1 MSLYASKRFPDNYS
15 ERVLEILT
23 ALSMTGLKGIEV
35 VGSAS
40 QRAQLYSSDYD
51 ASENVRAK
59 NIPEEL
65 KQIIQRVRGL
75 EETYFGDIKC
85 GHIPEYD
92 ILASAKVVDGK
103 VVGFNKL
110 SSIKGIDLALEQRAI
125 TQEEA
130 KQFRSIL
137 NKVTSPLELL
147 EAKKEIRFHILRWT
161 PAQILAGE
169 LFYRGMMFTLD
180 QAVNSG
186 GLIKID
192 VIANIHDRFTE
203 CSMIYNVYKGKKLIT
218 LQPSPIRISLAE
230 DILYYSERE
239 PFKALKRLY
248 SLTKYD
254 KNEEA
259 AKLIL
264 PLLNSDLG
272 RLNAIISD
280 LNTLHSLLELRNFEP
295 TPDVIDQIDV
305 MREKMGNIYLLKDF
319 LKAEYDIIGEI
330 NNLIRSPKTQVLGKI
345 ERLSK
350 KLSVILKDETL
361 KISSKMIKDMS

>member
-51 ASENVRAK
+51 ASEDVRSK

-65 KQIIQRVRGL
+65 KQVIHRVRGL

-92 ILASAKVVDGK
+92 VLSTAKVVDRK
-103 VVGFNKL
+103 VTGFNKIA
-110 SSIKGIDLALEQRAI
+110 SIKGIDLALEQKAI

-137 NKVTSPLELL
+137 NKITTPLELL

-169 LFYRGMMFTLD
+169 LFYRGRYFTLEE
-180 QAVNSG
+180 AVNSG

-203 CSMIYNVYKGKKLIT
+203 CSMIYNVYKGRKLIT
-218 LQPSPIRISLAE
+218 LQPPPIRISLAE
-230 DILYYSERE
+230 DVLYYSERE
-239 PFKALKRLY
+239 PFKSLKRLY

-259 AKLIL
+259 AELLL

-272 RLNAIISD
+272 RLNTIIND
-280 LNTLHSLLELRNFEP
+280 LNTLHSLLELHHHEP
-295 TPDVIDQIDV
+295 TQDVLEQIDV

-319 LKAEYDIIGEI
+319 LKAEYNIIGEI
-330 NNLIRSPKTQVLGKI
+330 NSLIRSPKTQVLGKI
-345 ERLSK
+345 KKLSK
-350 KLSVILKDETL
+350 KLSLILNEETL
-361 KISSKMIKDMS
+361 KMSSKVVNDVS